1 MKWVKNIFPQM
12 YNYPLTPNVPRPGFK
27 YTKYKICFSMII
39 VMCNNQNLSKRI
51 HEKPKQH

>member
-1 MKWVKNIFPQM
+1 MKWVKNIFSQM
-12 YNYPLTPNVPRPGFK
+12 YNYTLTPNVPRPGFK